1 MKGTFFWSV
10 RRELWEHRAVILA
23 PLVVS
28 VVVLAAVA
36 FNVRNLQ
43 EKIGLLA
50 AMKPAQQQFAVM
62 MPFGL
67 AAMVVLLTAFVVG
80 AFYCF
85 DALNNERRDRSL
97 LFWKSMPVSDT
108 TAVFSKAFV
117 PLAVQPAVGLAV
129 AYATQAV
136 LLVLVCIVL
145 LAVGID
151 VAPLWERLP
160 AMVISVTLLYGVIV
174 HVLWYAPLYALFL
187 MMSAWVRRPMLWV
200 ILPVLALPLLER
212 IAFGTTF
219 ATKFMR
225 WRLTGAW
232 NEAFKPDGAGGPVIA
247 LSQLEPMR
255 FLSSPGLWAGLLFAA
270 AFIYIA
276 IRLRR
281 AREPF

>member
-10 RRELWEHRAVILA
+10 RRELWEHRAIILA

-50 AMKPAQQQFAVM
+50 AMDPAKQQLAVT

-67 AAMVVLLTAFVVG
+67 AALVVLLTAFVVG

-85 DALNNERRDRSL
+85 DSLNNERRDRSL

-108 TAVFSKAFV
+108 TAVLSKAFI
-117 PLAVQPAVGLAV
+117 PLAVQPAWGFLV
-129 AYATQAV
+129 AIVTQLV
-136 LLVLVCIVL
+136 LLVLICIVL

-151 VAPLWERLP
+151 VAPLWARLP
-160 AMVISVTLLYGVIV
+160 VITLVVTLFYGVIV
-174 HVLWYAPLYALFL
+174 HVLWYAPLYALFI
-187 MMSAWVRRPMLWV
+187 MMSAWVRRPILWV
-200 ILPVLALPLLER
+200 VLPVFALPILER
-212 IAFGTTF
+212 IAFGTSL
-219 ATKFMR
+219 ATQFMR
-225 WRLTGAW
+225 WRLTGAAR
-232 NEAFKPDGAGGPVIA
+232 EAFKPEGQEGTVIA
-247 LSQLEPMR
+247 LSQLDPGR
-255 FLSSPGLWAGLLFAA
+255 FLSSPGLWLGLAVAA
-270 AFIYIA
+270 VLIYIA